1 LKTILLVRHGTT
13 EWVDRHILHG
23 ITDIPLNENGLRQAR
38 EVAEALKSIPAS
50 HLYTSP
56 LTRCMQ
62 TAQAIAAR
70 VNLQPVPL
78 EGLKEMD
85 FGWLEGKP
93 FRDLTSQNIKPLVR
107 FFDQYQHLFIRMIS
121 GESITHLRRR
131 VLAAWQQ
138 ILDENMGEISIVVG
152 HSAVFNNILIH
163 HFGKNF
169 PKGMHYYSMRPCS
182 IAEIEINDTD
192 QAHLVRMNDI
202 SHLSEYK

>member
-1 LKTILLVRHGTT
+1 MKTILLVRHGTT

-62 TAQAIAAR
+62 TSQAIAAQ
-70 VNLQPVPL
+70 VNLQPVPMD
-78 EGLKEMD
+78 GLKELD

-93 FRDLTSQNIKPLVR
+93 FRDLTSQNINPLVR
-107 FFDQYQHLFIRMIS
+107 YFDQYQHLFIRMIS
-121 GESITHLRRR
+121 GESITHLRHR

-138 ILDENMGEISIVVG
+138 ILDENKGEISIVIG

-169 PKGMHYYSMRPCS
+169 PKEMHYYSMRPCS

-192 QAHLVRMNDI
+192 QARLVRMDDI

>member
-192 QAHLVRMNDI
+192 QAHLVRMDDI
-202 SHLSEYK
+202 SHLSKYK

>member
-192 QAHLVRMNDI
+192 QAHLVRMDDI